1 MCVYIGIDWSQDKHD
16 VAIMCED
23 GRRLLH
29 FVMPHKQDGFAKLP
43 QQCQQH
49 GLQPSEC
56 HIAIETSFNLL
67 VDYLWSY
74 GFDHVYVI
82 PPSVVKS
89 SRSRYTNSGARND
102 QSDAYLLADLLRTDG
117 HRFAPWQ
124 PDTLLTCQMRS
135 LVNLLAQLTRRT
147 TGLSNQLRSL
157 LLRYYPA
164 LLELFPDL
172 TAKTAL
178 AFLDAYPTPQAAATL
193 TAQALRQFLRQ
204 HRYPQPD
211 RLVAKLPQLLSPT
224 LQTIPATAQ
233 VYAYPAV
240 MLATQL
246 SVTLDQKATVQAK
259 LTTLFR
265 QHPDHD
271 IFASLPGAGEFLAP
285 ALLVQFGDHRDRF
298 PAAADVQAL
307 AGTVPATAQSGKA
320 RHIHFRQACDR
331 QFRYVATQLAG
342 CAVTNSR
349 SPYAVAYF
357 QDQIA
362 RGKSANLAYRC
373 LANRLL
379 AVAWKLWRTHTTYDA
394 AFHTQQRLQHHQPQR
409 QPQRQPQPAAAAK
422 PARQPQRKSQRQ
434 PQRQPQFA

>member
-29 FVMPHKQDGFAKLP
+29 FVMSHKQDDFAKLP
-43 QQCQQH
+43 QQCQKH
-49 GLQPSEC
+49 GLQPSDC

-74 GFDHVYVI
+74 GFNHVYVI
-82 PPSVVKS
+82 PPSVVKA

-135 LVNLLAQLTRRT
+135 LVNLLQQLTRRT

-193 TAQALRQFLRQ
+193 DPQALRQFLRQ
-204 HRYPQPD
+204 QRYPHPD
-211 RLVAKLPQLLSPT
+211 RLVAKLPQLLSPSLHT
-224 LQTIPATAQ
+224 MPETAQ
-233 VYAYPAV
+233 VYAYPA
-240 MLATQL
+240 LALAAQL
-246 SVTLDQKATVQAK
+246 KVTLDHKAAAQAK
-259 LTTLFR
+259 LTELFR

-307 AGTVPATAQSGKA
+307 AGTAPVTSQSGKA
-320 RHIHFRQACDR
+320 RHIHFRQACDH
-331 QFRYVATQLAG
+331 QFRYFATQLAG

-349 SPYAVAYF
+349 SPYAVAYW
-357 QDQIA
+357 QDQLA
-362 RGKSANLAYRC
+362 RGKSVNLAYRC

-379 AVAWKLWRTHTTYDA
+379 AVAWKLWRTHTTYDE
-394 AFHTQQRLQHHQPQR
+394 AFHTQQRLQHHQSLPPT
-409 QPQRQPQPAAAAK
+409 QPTAPAK
-422 PARQPQRKSQRQ
+422 PARQP
-434 PQRQPQFA
+434 